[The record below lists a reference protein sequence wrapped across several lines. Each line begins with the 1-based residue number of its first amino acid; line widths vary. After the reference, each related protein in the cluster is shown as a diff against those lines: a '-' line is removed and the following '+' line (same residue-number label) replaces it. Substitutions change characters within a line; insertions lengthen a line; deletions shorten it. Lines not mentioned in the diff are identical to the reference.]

1 MTAHRSRAPRRLPA
15 WRAYLVVC
23 CLGLVALAFRQAP
36 GQIVPDTKL
45 DLTADPAGFLQRAL
59 HLWEPAAA
67 FGQLQNQAYGY
78 LWPMGPLHLAGDL
91 AGLPAWVVQRLWWSL
106 ILVAAFLGVV
116 KLAGEM
122 GIGRTWTRLLG
133 GMVYALAPRI
143 LVSLGAVSVEA
154 WPTALAPWALI
165 PLVRA
170 WRGGPVVR
178 NAALSAL
185 AVLCMGGV
193 NAAATA
199 AAVVPAG
206 LWLLLASH
214 WPGRWRFAAWWVGCC
229 AAVTVW
235 WWVPLLLLG
244 SHSPPF
250 LDWIETAGNTTQHTS
265 LIEVL
270 RGNDHWL
277 SYLAVAGGPQWPAGW
292 LLASEP
298 VLILHTVLIA
308 AIGLGGLARRD
319 MPGRRVFLT
328 AAVLGLA
335 LVSAG
340 YVGAAA
346 GPLAATVRE
355 LLDGPLAPFRNVHK
369 FDVVLRLPLALGLAH
384 ALASLRVPA
393 ISVRRFSALVVG
405 LSLVVIAG
413 VATPALAGR
422 LPQAGSYDAVPDYW
436 HDASA
441 WLDDHAGT
449 GRALL
454 VPGASF
460 GEYTW
465 GAPRDEP
472 LQALGDTPWAVRDS
486 VPLSSAGNIRLLDAV
501 ETRIAAGEGGAGVVE
516 ALRRAGVT
524 HLVVRNDL
532 DRSRTDAPRPALV
545 HQAVADLP
553 GAERVATFGPQV
565 GADDDPSSASD
576 SRLDV
581 EYPAI
586 EIYAVADPETE
597 EHRVRAYPLDGS
609 VRMSGGPE
617 SLLTAGDAGVLDGRA
632 VFVAGDGAGIA
643 DPHPVPVVTDGL
655 RRRAVWFGASR
666 DNTTETLRAGDD
678 GGLGRVVR
686 DFLPSPEARSSGE
699 GANEMDDAARETVAV
714 VDGIESVTASSAG
727 SDPRATMARGAENS
741 PWAAVDGDT
750 GTSWVSGEY
759 GSAVGQWLE
768 LRFDEPRDVTS
779 VELTPLAGGP
789 VSAPMRRV
797 AVQTDTGVLESDLS
811 PSGAQVLAVP
821 SGETSTLRVT
831 VVAVGEGTV
840 SGVGIRELTV
850 PGLDVTRTLRVPSVS
865 GADLGG
871 GVDGD
876 PAPATLVF
884 AAADGRRGECV
895 ATRSGD
901 SRVDR
906 CARQLARPGEEN
918 GALRRRVELAAAADY
933 EAELTARPRPGRTL
947 EELIDADLAMVATAS
962 SRAVSDPLGRPQAA
976 VDHDPGTGWVA
987 APDDDAPTLTLTWG
1001 PRRTIEGLRLEVE
1014 PWLAASR
1021 PSLVEVRAGDA
1032 RFQAS
1037 VDGDGT
1043 VTFPE
1048 PVRTDELSVQIVEV
1062 AEVEDRDPSFGLRS
1076 VLPAGLSEVRVLG
1089 ADDLRLPVDEAREV
1103 TIACGDGP
1111 ALVVDGEPV
1120 TTRIVTT
1127 AGDLLH
1133 GRRLE
1138 VRPCGDGRGP
1148 VALDEGTH
1156 DVVFATSAGVRP
1168 ESVTL
1173 RPATEPPAA
1182 PSGLDITVQTW
1193 DATDREVV
1201 VPAREEPAVLAV
1213 AENLNTGWEATLNG
1227 ESLEAVRLDGWSQGF
1242 VLPVG
1247 AAGVVRLSYAP
1258 DRPYQ
1263 WALLAGL
1270 GAVLLVGVLAWR
1282 GTRVPP
1288 LPPSPSPVPAQ
1299 RVSSDA
1305 VGAPAYVGRRARR
1318 TVPLGA
1324 EEEPPRPALRPP
1336 VPARPLARHRRQRA
1350 APVIVLGAAV
1360 LFLLGGPAGLAAAA
1374 VGAVVL
1380 LAGPGRPWLTRLA
1393 PGLAAG
1399 AVLLAGFV
1407 VALRPWPGP
1416 DPGAHSALAQ
1426 GLVLV
1431 GVALA
1436 VIGSVAWQRAGSVP
1450 EGGDEYVTID
1460 AMFDPSANGSGNGS
1474 GNGSANGSGPA
1485 GYRPKVRTPEPESGR
1500 EASWPSESTARG
1512 SRSSSRTKGSS
1523 RSS

>member
-1 MTAHRSRAPRRLPA
+1 MTTHRKVPRLRA
-15 WRAYLVVC
+15 WRAQLAVC

-45 DLTADPAGFLQRAL
+45 DLTADPSGFLQRAL

-78 LWPMGPLHLAGDL
+78 LWPMGPVHLAGDL
-91 AGLPAWVVQRLWWSL
+91 AGLPDWVVQRLWWSL
-106 ILVAAFLGVV
+106 VLVAAFLGVV

-154 WPTALAPWALI
+154 WPTALAPWALV

-206 LWLLLASH
+206 LWLLLAPH
-214 WPGRWRFAAWWVGCC
+214 WPGRWRFVAWWVGCC

-277 SYLAVAGGPQWPAGW
+277 SYLAVSGGPQWPAGW

-308 AIGLGGLARRD
+308 ALGLGGLARRD

-340 YVGAAA
+340 YVGAAS

-413 VATPALAGR
+413 VSTPALAGR
-422 LPQAGSYDAVPDYW
+422 LPQAGSYDAIPDYW
-436 HDASA
+436 HDAA
-441 WLDDHAGT
+441 GWLDDHAGT

-454 VPGASF
+454 VPGSSF
-460 GEYTW
+460 AEYTW

-501 ETRIAAGEGGAGVVE
+501 ETRIAAGEGGPGVVE

-565 GADDDPSSASD
+565 GADDDPAAASD

-581 EYPAI
+581 EYPAV
-586 EIYAVADPETE
+586 EIYAIADPATE

-632 VFVAGDGAGIA
+632 VFVAGDGAGVA
-643 DPHPVPVVTDGL
+643 DPRPVPVVTDGL

-666 DNTTETLRAGDD
+666 DNTTEVLRAGDD

-686 DFLPSPEARSSGE
+686 DFLPSEVRTSAGSE
-699 GANEMDDAARETVAV
+699 QVAADDPSRETVAV
-714 VDGIESVTASSAG
+714 VDGIETVTASSAG
-727 SDPRATMARGAENS
+727 SDPRSTMARGAENS

-750 GTSWVSGEY
+750 GTSWVSGDY

-768 LRFDEPRDVTS
+768 LRFDEPRAVSS
-779 VELTPLAGGP
+779 VELTPLTGGP
-789 VSAPMRRV
+789 VSAPMQRV
-797 AVQTDTGVLESDLS
+797 AVHTDTGILESDLS
-811 PSGAQVLAVP
+811 PGSGAQVLAVP

-850 PGLDVTRTLRVPSVS
+850 PDLDVTRTLQVPAVS
-865 GADLGG
+865 DADLGG
-871 GVDGD
+871 AVDGD

-895 ATRSGD
+895 ATRAGD
-901 SRVDR
+901 DRVQR

-918 GALRRRVELAAAADY
+918 GALRRRVELAAAAGY
-933 EAELTARPRPGRTL
+933 EADLTARPRPGRAL
-947 EELIDADLAMVATAS
+947 EELITPHPDAIVATAG
-962 SRAVSDPLGRPQAA
+962 SRAVTDPRGRPQAA

-987 APDDDAPTLTLTWG
+987 SPDDESPELTLTWG
-1001 PRRTIEGLRLEVE
+1001 PRRTVEGLRLEVE

-1048 PVRTDELSVQIVEV
+1048 PVRTNELTVQIVEV

-1076 VLPAGLSEVRVLG
+1076 VLPAGVSEVVVLG
-1089 ADDLRLPVDEAREV
+1089 ADDLRLPVDQAREV
-1103 TIACGDGP
+1103 RIACGDGP
-1111 ALVVDGEPV
+1111 ALVVDGEEVPTRVV
-1120 TTRIVTT
+1120 TTV
-1127 AGDLLH
+1127 GDLLH

-1138 VRPCGDGRGP
+1138 VRPCGDGDGT
-1148 VALDEGTH
+1148 VELGEGTH
-1156 DVVFATSAGVRP
+1156 DVVFATSGAVRP

-1173 RPATEPPAA
+1173 RPATPPAEA
-1182 PSGLDITVQTW
+1182 PPALDITVQTW
-1193 DATDREVV
+1193 DATSREVV

-1282 GTRVPP
+1282 GTRVPVPASP
-1288 LPPSPSPVPAQ
+1288 LPAQ
-1299 RVSSDA
+1299 RAPSEP
-1305 VGAPAYVGRRARR
+1305 APAYAGRRARR
-1318 TVPLGA
+1318 TVPLG
-1324 EEEPPRPALRPP
+1324 PAAASLRPP
-1336 VPARPLARHRRQRA
+1336 VAARPIARHRRQRA
-1350 APVIVLGAAV
+1350 APVIVLGTAV

-1374 VGAVVL
+1374 VGAAVL

-1393 PGLAAG
+1393 PALAAG
-1399 AVLLAGFV
+1399 AVVLAGFV

-1416 DPGAHSALAQ
+1416 DPGAHSGMAQ
-1426 GLVLV
+1426 GLVLI
-1431 GVALA
+1431 GVAIA
-1436 VIGSVAWQRAGSVP
+1436 VIGSVAWQRAGTVS
-1450 EGGDEYVTID
+1450 EDGEYVTID
-1460 AMFDPSANGSGNGS
+1460 AMFDPSV
-1474 GNGSANGSGPA
+1474 NGSAAA
-1485 GYRPKVRTPEPESGR
+1485 GYRPTVSTPEPESGR
-1500 EASWPSESTARG
+1500 EPTWPSASTTRG
-1512 SRSSSRTKGSS
+1512 SRSSSRTRGSS

>member
-1 MTAHRSRAPRRLPA
+1 MTRHRSASRRVPA
-15 WRAYLVVC
+15 WRVCLVAC

-45 DLTADPAGFLQRAL
+45 DLTADPGGFLQRAL

-106 ILVAAFLGVV
+106 ILVVAFLGVV
-116 KLAGEM
+116 RLAGEL
-122 GIGRTWTRLLG
+122 GIGRSWTRLLG
-133 GMVYALAPRI
+133 GLVYALAPRI
-143 LVSLGAVSVEA
+143 LVSLGAVSIEA
-154 WPTALAPWALI
+154 WPTAVAPWALI

-206 LWLLLASH
+206 LWLLLAPH
-214 WPGRWRFAAWWVGCC
+214 WPGRWRFAAWWAGCC

-244 SHSPPF
+244 AHSPPF

-277 SYLAVAGGPQWPAGW
+277 SYLSVTGGPQWPAGW

-319 MPGRRVFLT
+319 MPGRRVLLT
-328 AAVLGLA
+328 GAVLGLA

-384 ALASLRVPA
+384 ALAMLRVPA
-393 ISVRRFSALVVG
+393 ISVRRFRVLVAG
-405 LSLVVIAG
+405 LAAVVIAG

-422 LPQAGSYDAVPDYW
+422 LPQAGSYDAIPGYW
-436 HDASA
+436 HEASD
-441 WLDDHAGT
+441 WLDENAGT

-454 VPGASF
+454 VPGTAF
-460 GEYTW
+460 AEYTW

-501 ETRIAAGEGGAGVVE
+501 ETRLAAGEGGAGVVD
-516 ALRRAGVT
+516 ALRRAGVS

-532 DRSRTDAPRPALV
+532 DRSRTDAPRAALV
-545 HQAVADLP
+545 HEAIADLP

-565 GADDDPSSASD
+565 GATDDPAAASD

-581 EYPAI
+581 QYPAVEVFAI
-586 EIYAVADPETE
+586 AGPDAE
-597 EHRVRAYPLDGS
+597 EHRVHAYPLEGTL
-609 VRMSGGPE
+609 RMSGGPE
-617 SLLTAGDAGVLDGRA
+617 SLLTAGDAGLLDGRA
-632 VFVAGDGAGIA
+632 AFVAGDGAGIA
-643 DPHPVPVVTDGL
+643 DPNPVPVVTDGL

-666 DNTTETLRAGDD
+666 DNTTEVLRAGED

-686 DFLPSPEARSSGE
+686 DFLPV
-699 GANEMDDAARETVAV
+699 DDPARETVAV
-714 VDGIESVTASSAG
+714 VDGIEAVTASSSG

-741 PWAAVDGDT
+741 PWAAVDGDL

-768 LRFDEPRDVTS
+768 IAFDEPRRVPS

-789 VSAPMRRV
+789 VSAPLRRV
-797 AVQTDTGVLESDLS
+797 AVQTDTGVLESDLG
-811 PSGAQVLAVP
+811 PGDDAQVLAVP

-840 SGVGIRELTV
+840 SGAGIRELAV
-850 PGLDVTRTLRVPSVS
+850 PGLKVTRTLAVPAVTP
-865 GADLGG
+865 ADLGG
-871 GVDGD
+871 SASGD

-884 AAADGRRGECV
+884 AVADGRRGECV
-895 ATRSGD
+895 GTTTGD
-901 SRVDR
+901 TGVER

-918 GALRRRVELAAAADY
+918 RDLRRSAELAAAADY
-933 EAELTARPRPGRTL
+933 DAELTARPRPGRAL
-947 EELIDADLAMVATAS
+947 EELLALDPDAIVATAS
-962 SRAVSDPLGRPQAA
+962 SRAVADPLGRPQAA

-987 APDDDAPTLTLTWG
+987 APGDESPELTLTWG
-1001 PRRTIEGLRLEVE
+1001 PRRTVEGLRLEVE

-1021 PSLVEVRAGDA
+1021 PSLVEVRAGEA

-1037 VDGDGT
+1037 VGDDGT
-1043 VTFPE
+1043 VAFPE
-1048 PVRTDELSVQIVEV
+1048 PVRTDELTVQIVEV
-1062 AEVEDRDPSFGLRS
+1062 AEVEDRDPAFGLRS
-1076 VLPAGLSEVRVLG
+1076 VLPAGVSEVEVVG
-1089 ADDLRLPVDEAREV
+1089 ADDLRLPVDESRAV
-1103 TIACGDGP
+1103 NVACGDGP
-1111 ALVVDGEPV
+1111 ELVVGGTAV
-1120 TTRIVTT
+1120 TTRIETT
-1127 AGDLLH
+1127 AGALLH
-1133 GRRLE
+1133 GRRLD
-1138 VRPCGDGRGP
+1138 VLPCGDGAGP
-1148 VALDEGTH
+1148 VRVDEGTL
-1156 DVVFATSAGVRP
+1156 DVVVRSTGAVRP
-1168 ESVTL
+1168 ESLTL
-1173 RPATEPPAA
+1173 RPVDEPPAPPA
-1182 PSGLDITVQTW
+1182 ALDVTVQTW
-1193 DATDREVV
+1193 DAARREVV
-1201 VPAREEPAVLAV
+1201 VPARDEPAVLAV
-1213 AENLNTGWEATLNG
+1213 TENLNTGWSATLGG
-1227 ESLEAVRLDGWSQGF
+1227 EALEPVRLDGWAQGF

-1247 AAGVVRLSYAP
+1247 AAGVVRLTYEP
-1258 DRPYQ
+1258 DGPYR

-1270 GAVLLVGVLAWR
+1270 GAVLVVGVLAWR
-1282 GTRVPP
+1282 GTGVPAA
-1288 LPPSPSPVPAQ
+1288 PSAVPAQ
-1299 RVSSDA
+1299 R
-1305 VGAPAYVGRRARR
+1305 APSETVAAGGGRRARR

-1324 EEEPPRPALRPP
+1324 GAPTRSPGRPATPP
-1336 VPARPLARHRRQRA
+1336 LTRPLARHRRQRA
-1350 APVIVLGAAV
+1350 APVIALGGAALV
-1360 LFLLGGPAGLAAAA
+1360 LLGGLAGLAAAG
-1374 VGAVVL
+1374 VGAIVL
-1380 LAGPGRPWLTRLA
+1380 LAGPRRPRLTRLA
-1393 PGLAAG
+1393 PALAAV
-1399 AVLLAGFV
+1399 AVLLAGLV

-1416 DPGAHSALAQ
+1416 SPGAHSGLAQ
-1426 GLVLV
+1426 GLVLL
-1431 GVALA
+1431 GLALA
-1436 VIGSVAWQRAGSVP
+1436 VIGSVAWQRAGTVP
-1450 EGGDEYVTID
+1450 EDGEYVRID
-1460 AMFDPSANGSGNGS
+1460 AMFDPAANGS
-1474 GNGSANGSGPA
+1474 APA
-1485 GYRPKVRTPEPESGR
+1485 GYRPTVAEPENGR
-1500 EASWPSESTARG
+1500 EPSWPSASTARR
-1512 SRSSSRTKGSS
+1512 SRSSSRTKESS

>member
-1 MTAHRSRAPRRLPA
+1 MQLA
-15 WRAYLVVC
+15 VC
-23 CLGLVALAFRQAP
+23 CLGLIALAFRQAP

-91 AGLPAWVVQRLWWSL
+91 AGLPAWMVQRLWWSL

-116 KLAGEM
+116 RLAGEM
-122 GIGRTWTRLLG
+122 GIGRSWTRLLG
-133 GMVYALAPRI
+133 GLVYALAPRI
-143 LVSLGAVSVEA
+143 LVSLGAVSIEA

-199 AAVVPAG
+199 AAVIPAG
-206 LWLLLASH
+206 LWLLLAPH

-265 LIEVL
+265 PIEVL

-277 SYLAVAGGPQWPAGW
+277 SYLSVAGGPQWPAGW

-328 AAVLGLA
+328 GAVLGLA

-384 ALASLRVPA
+384 ALSMLRVPA
-393 ISVRRFSALVVG
+393 ISVRRFRVLVVG
-405 LSLVVIAG
+405 LAVVVIAG

-422 LPQAGSYDAVPDYW
+422 LPQAGSYDAIPGYW
-436 HDASA
+436 HEASD
-441 WLDDHAGT
+441 WLDENAGT

-460 GEYTW
+460 AEYTW

-501 ETRIAAGEGGAGVVE
+501 ETRLAAGDGGAGVVDT
-516 ALRRAGVT
+516 LRRAGVT

-532 DRSRTDAPRPALV
+532 DRSRTDAPRAALV
-545 HQAVADLP
+545 HQAIADLP
-553 GAERVATFGPQV
+553 GAERVAAFGPQV
-565 GADDDPSSASD
+565 GATDDPAAASD

-581 EYPAI
+581 RYPAV
-586 EIYAVADPETE
+586 EVFAVADPEVD
-597 EHRVRAYPLDGS
+597 EHRVHAYPLDGTL
-609 VRMSGGPE
+609 RMSGGPE
-617 SLLTAGDAGVLDGRA
+617 SLLTAGDAGLLDGRA
-632 VFVAGDGAGIA
+632 AFVAGDGAGIA
-643 DPHPVPVVTDGL
+643 DPNPVPVVTDGL

-666 DNTTETLRAGDD
+666 DNTTEVLRAGED

-686 DFLPSPEARSSGE
+686 DFLPSG
-699 GANEMDDAARETVAV
+699 DDLARETVAV
-714 VDGIESVTASSAG
+714 VDGVASVTASSSG

-741 PWAAVDGDT
+741 PWAAVDDDL

-768 LRFDEPRDVTS
+768 ITFDEPRRVPS
-779 VELTPLAGGP
+779 VELTPLTGGP
-789 VSAPMRRV
+789 VSAPLRRV
-797 AVQTDTGVLESDLS
+797 AVQTDTGILESDLS
-811 PSGAQVLAVP
+811 PGDDAQVLAVP

-850 PGLDVTRTLRVPSVS
+850 PDLKVTRTLAVPAVTE
-865 GADLGG
+865 ADLGG
-871 GVDGD
+871 SASGD

-884 AAADGRRGECV
+884 AVADGRRGECV
-895 ATRSGD
+895 ATATGD
-901 SRVDR
+901 TDVAR

-918 GALRRRVELAAAADY
+918 RDLRRSAELAAAADY
-933 EAELTARPRPGRTL
+933 EAELTARPRPGRSL
-947 EELIDADLAMVATAS
+947 EELLAPDADAIVATAS
-962 SRAVSDPLGRPQAA
+962 SRAVTDPLGRPQAA

-987 APDDDAPTLTLTWG
+987 APDDESPSLTLTWG
-1001 PRRTIEGLRLEVE
+1001 PRRTIEGLRLQVE

-1021 PSLVEVRAGDA
+1021 PSLVEVRAGEA
-1032 RFQAS
+1032 RFQTD
-1037 VDGDGT
+1037 VGDDGA

-1048 PVRTDELSVQIVEV
+1048 PVRTDELTIQIVEV
-1062 AEVEDRDPSFGLRS
+1062 AEVEDRDPAFGLRS
-1076 VLPAGLSEVRVLG
+1076 VLPAGVSEVEVLG
-1089 ADDLRLPVDEAREV
+1089 ADDLRLPVDESRTV
-1103 TIACGDGP
+1103 NIACGDGP
-1111 ALVVDGEPV
+1111 ELVVGGSSV
-1120 TTRIVTT
+1120 TTRVEATV
-1127 AGDLLH
+1127 GDLLR
-1133 GRRLE
+1133 GRRLD
-1138 VRPCGDGRGP
+1138 VLPCGDGAEP
-1148 VALDEGTH
+1148 VPVDEGALD
-1156 DVVFATSAGVRP
+1156 VVVRSTGAVRP
-1168 ESVTL
+1168 ESATL
-1173 RPATEPPAA
+1173 RPVDELPEP
-1182 PSGLDITVQTW
+1182 SSSLDVTVQTW
-1193 DATDREVV
+1193 DAAAREVV
-1201 VPAREEPAVLAV
+1201 VPVRDEPAVLAV
-1213 AENLNTGWEATLNG
+1213 TENLNTGWTATLNG
-1227 ESLEAVRLDGWSQGF
+1227 EALEPVRLDGWAQGF

-1247 AAGVVRLSYAP
+1247 SAGVVRLTYGP
-1258 DRPYQ
+1258 DGPYR

-1270 GAVLLVGVLAWR
+1270 GAVLVVGVLAWR
-1282 GTRVPP
+1282 GTRVPAA
-1288 LPPSPSPVPAQ
+1288 PSPVPAQ
-1299 RVSSDA
+1299 RVSGEA
-1305 VGAPAYVGRRARR
+1305 VAAGGGRRARR

-1324 EEEPPRPALRPP
+1324 GAPTRPVTARPT
-1336 VPARPLARHRRQRA
+1336 ARPLARHRRQRA
-1350 APVIVLGAAV
+1350 APIIVLGAAV
-1360 LFLLGGPAGLAAAA
+1360 LVLIGGAAGLAAAA

-1393 PGLAAG
+1393 PALAAG

-1416 DPGAHSALAQ
+1416 SPGAHSGVAQ
-1426 GLVLV
+1426 GLVLI
-1431 GVALA
+1431 GIALA

-1450 EGGDEYVTID
+1450 EDDEFVRID
-1460 AMFDPSANGSGNGS
+1460 AMLDPA
-1474 GNGSANGSGPA
+1474 AE
-1485 GYRPKVRTPEPESGR
+1485 YRPPERTAEPGHGDEPARLS
-1500 EASWPSESTARG
+1500 ASVARR
-1512 SRSSSRTKGSS
+1512 SRSSSRAKGP
-1523 RSS
+1523 R

>member
-1 MTAHRSRAPRRLPA
+1 MTAHRSAPRRRLPA
-15 WRAYLVVC
+15 WRVQLAVC

-36 GQIVPDTKL
+36 GLIVPDTKV
-45 DLTADPAGFLQRAL
+45 DLTADPGGFLERAL

-78 LWPMGPLHLAGDL
+78 LWPMGPAHLAGEL
-91 AGLPAWVVQRLWWSL
+91 AGLPAWMVQRLWWSL

-116 KLAGEM
+116 KLAGEL

-133 GMVYALAPRI
+133 GLVYALAPRI

-206 LWLLLASH
+206 LWLLLAPH

-277 SYLAVAGGPQWPAGW
+277 SYLSVAGGPQWPAGW

-319 MPGRRVFLT
+319 LPGRRVLLT
-328 AAVLGLA
+328 SAVLGLA

-346 GPLAATVRE
+346 GPLASTVRE

-384 ALASLRVPA
+384 ALAMLRVPA
-393 ISVRRFSALVVG
+393 ISVRRFRVLVVG
-405 LSLVVIAG
+405 LAVVVIAG

-422 LPQAGSYDAVPDYW
+422 LPQAGSYEAIPDYW
-436 HDASA
+436 HEASD
-441 WLDDHAGT
+441 WLDENAGT

-454 VPGASF
+454 VPGTSF
-460 GEYTW
+460 AEYTW
-465 GAPRDEP
+465 GGPRDEP
-472 LQALGDTPWAVRDS
+472 LQALGDTAWAVRDS

-501 ETRIAAGEGGAGVVE
+501 ETRLAAGEGGAGVVD

-532 DRSRTDAPRPALV
+532 DRARTDAPRAALV
-545 HQAVADLP
+545 HQAIADLP
-553 GAERVATFGPQV
+553 GAERVATFGPKT
-565 GADDDPSSASD
+565 GATDDPAAASD

-581 EYPAI
+581 QYPAVEVFAI
-586 EIYAVADPETE
+586 ADPGVE
-597 EHRVRAYPLDGS
+597 EHRVAAYPLEGTL
-609 VRMSGGPE
+609 RLSGGPE
-617 SLLTAGDAGVLDGRA
+617 SLLTAGDAGLLDGRA
-632 VFVAGDGAGIA
+632 AFVAGDGAGVA
-643 DPHPVPVVTDGL
+643 DPAPVPVVTDGL
-655 RRRAVWFGASR
+655 RRRAVWFGVSR
-666 DNTTETLRAGDD
+666 DNTTEVLAADES

-686 DFLPSPEARSSGE
+686 DFLPVDSVS
-699 GANEMDDAARETVAV
+699 RETVAV
-714 VDGIESVTASSAG
+714 VSGVADVTASSSG

-741 PWAAVDGDT
+741 PWAAVDGDNA
-750 GTSWVSGEY
+750 TSWVSGEY

-768 LRFDEPRDVTS
+768 LEFDEPRRVPS
-779 VELTPLAGGP
+779 VELTPLVGGP
-789 VSAPMRRV
+789 VSAPLQRV
-797 AVQTDTGVLESDLS
+797 AVQTDTGVLESDLQ
-811 PSGAQVLAVP
+811 PGDEPQVLAVP
-821 SGETSTLRVT
+821 SGETRTLRVT
-831 VVAVGEGTV
+831 VVGLGEGTV

-850 PGLDVTRTLRVPSVS
+850 PDLTVTRTLDVPEVTE
-865 GADLGG
+865 ADLGG
-871 GVDGD
+871 AASGD
-876 PAPATLVF
+876 VAPATLVF
-884 AAADGRRGECV
+884 AVADGRRGECV
-895 ATRSGD
+895 ATRSGETD
-901 SRVDR
+901 VAR

-918 GALRRRVELAAAADY
+918 RELRRAVELSAAAEY
-933 EAELTARPRPGRTL
+933 SAELTGRPRPGRSL
-947 EELIDADLAMVATAS
+947 EALLAPEDPDAIVATAG

-976 VDHDPGTGWVA
+976 VDRDPGTGWVA
-987 APDDDAPTLTLTWG
+987 APGDEAPALTLTWG
-1001 PRRTIEGLRLEVE
+1001 PRRTVEGLRLQVQ

-1032 RFQAS
+1032 RFQAG
-1037 VDGDGT
+1037 VDDDGT

-1048 PVRTDELSVQIVEV
+1048 PVRTDELTIEIVEV
-1062 AEVEDRDPSFGLRS
+1062 AEVEDRDPAFGLRS
-1076 VLPAGLSEVRVLG
+1076 VLPAGVSEVVVLG
-1089 ADDLRLPVDEAREV
+1089 ADDLRLPVDEARPV
-1103 TIACGDGP
+1103 SIACGDGP
-1111 ALVVDGEPV
+1111 ALVVDGTSVSTRVE
-1120 TTRIVTT
+1120 TTV
-1127 AGDLLH
+1127 GDLLH
-1133 GRRLE
+1133 GRRLD
-1138 VRPCGDGRGP
+1138 VRPCGDGAGP
-1148 VALDEGTH
+1148 VPLAAGSHT
-1156 DVVFATSAGVRP
+1156 VAVASAGAVRP
-1168 ESVTL
+1168 ESLTL
-1173 RPATEPPAA
+1173 RPAGELPEAPA
-1182 PSGLDITVQTW
+1182 PLDITVQTW
-1193 DATDREVV
+1193 GAAEREVV
-1201 VPAREEPAVLAV
+1201 VPARDRPAVLAV
-1213 AENLNTGWEATLNG
+1213 AENLNSGWSATLNG
-1227 ESLEAVRLDGWSQGF
+1227 ESLEPVRLDGWSQGF

-1247 AAGVVRLSYAP
+1247 AAGVVELTYGPDAP
-1258 DRPYQ
+1258 YR
-1263 WALLAGL
+1263 WALLAGI
-1270 GAVLLVGVLAWR
+1270 GFVLVVGVLAWR
-1282 GTRVPP
+1282 GTRVP
-1288 LPPSPSPVPAQ
+1288 LTPSAVPAQ
-1299 RVSSDA
+1299 RLPLDA
-1305 VGAPAYVGRRARR
+1305 SAPAGRRARR
-1318 TVPLGA
+1318 TVPLAPSGPHRA
-1324 EEEPPRPALRPP
+1324 P
-1336 VPARPLARHRRQRA
+1336 VTARHRRQRA
-1350 APVIVLGAAV
+1350 APVILLGAGV
-1360 LFLLGGPAGLAAAA
+1360 LVLLGGAAGLAAAA

-1380 LAGPGRPWLTRLA
+1380 LAGPRRPWLTRLA
-1393 PGLAAG
+1393 PALAAG
-1399 AVLLAGFV
+1399 CVLLAGIV

-1431 GVALA
+1431 AIALA
-1436 VIGSVAWQRAGSVP
+1436 VVGSVAWQRPGSVP
-1450 EGGDEYVTID
+1450 EDDEYVRID
-1460 AMFDPSANGSGNGS
+1460 AMLDPV
-1474 GNGSANGSGPA
+1474 A
-1485 GYRPKVRTPEPESGR
+1485 GYGTPVRTTEPENGR
-1500 EASWPSESTARG
+1500 ESTWLSESTARG
-1512 SRSSSRTKGSS
+1512 SRSSSRTRGSS

>member
-1 MTAHRSRAPRRLPA
+1 MTLHRAAPRRRLPA
-15 WRAYLVVC
+15 WRLQFVRGASRRRPAAWPLSVTLC
-23 CLGLVALAFRQAP
+23 CLGLVALTFRQAP

-45 DLTADPAGFLQRAL
+45 DLSADPGGFLERAL

-91 AGLPAWVVQRLWWSL
+91 AGLPAWMVQRLWWSL

-116 KLAGEM
+116 RLAGEM

-133 GMVYALAPRI
+133 GLVYALAPRI

-206 LWLLLASH
+206 LWLLLAPH

-277 SYLAVAGGPQWPAGW
+277 SYLSVAGGPQWPAGW

-308 AIGLGGLARRD
+308 ALGLGGLARRD

-384 ALASLRVPA
+384 ALAMLRVPA
-393 ISVRRFSALVVG
+393 ISVRRFRVLVVG
-405 LSLVVIAG
+405 LAAVVIAG

-422 LPQAGSYDAVPDYW
+422 LPQEGSYDAIPDYW
-436 HDASA
+436 HEASD
-441 WLDDHAGT
+441 WLDDNAGT

-454 VPGASF
+454 LPGTAF
-460 GEYTW
+460 AEYTW

-501 ETRIAAGEGGAGVVE
+501 EARIAAGEGGAGVVDT
-516 ALRRAGVT
+516 LRRAGVT

-532 DRSRTDAPRPALV
+532 DRSRTDAPRAALV
-545 HQAVADLP
+545 HQAIADLP

-565 GADDDPSSASD
+565 GAVDDPSSATD

-581 EYPAI
+581 DYPAVEVFTI
-586 EIYAVADPETE
+586 ADPEVE
-597 EHRVRAYPLDGS
+597 EYRVQAYPLNGT

-617 SLLTAGDAGVLDGRA
+617 SLLTAGDAGLLDGRA
-632 VFVAGDGAGIA
+632 AFVAGDGAGIA
-643 DPHPVPVVTDGL
+643 DPNPVPVVTDGL

-666 DNTTETLRAGDD
+666 DNTTEVLAAGEG

-686 DFLPSPEARSSGE
+686 DFLPV
-699 GANEMDDAARETVAV
+699 DDPARETVAV
-714 VDGIESVTASSAG
+714 VSGVESVTASSSG

-741 PWAAVDGDT
+741 PWAAVDGDL

-768 LRFDEPRDVTS
+768 LTFDEPRRVSS
-779 VELTPLAGGP
+779 VELTPLVGGP
-789 VSAPMRRV
+789 VSAPLQRV
-797 AVQTDTGVLESDLS
+797 AVQTDTGILESDLQ
-811 PSGAQVLAVP
+811 PDGGAQVLAVP
-821 SGETSTLRVT
+821 SGETTTLRVT
-831 VVAVGEGTV
+831 VVGVGEGTV
-840 SGVGIRELTV
+840 SGVGIRELAV
-850 PGLDVTRTLRVPSVS
+850 PDLTVTRTLEVPPVTP
-865 GADLGG
+865 ADLGG
-871 GVDGD
+871 SGSGE

-884 AAADGRRGECV
+884 AVADGRRGECV
-895 ATRSGD
+895 ATTSGD
-901 SRVDR
+901 TRVAR

-918 GALRRRVELAAAADY
+918 RDLRRSAELAAAAEY
-933 EAELTARPRPGRTL
+933 EAELTARPRPGRSL
-947 EELIDADLAMVATAS
+947 EELIAPDPDAIVATAS
-962 SRAVSDPLGRPQAA
+962 SRAVTDPLGRPQAA

-987 APDDDAPTLTLTWG
+987 APDDEAPALTLSWG
-1001 PRRTIEGLRLEVE
+1001 PRRTVEGLRLEVQ
-1014 PWLAASR
+1014 PWLSASR
-1021 PSLVEVRAGDA
+1021 PSMVEVRAGDA
-1032 RFQAS
+1032 RFQAG
-1037 VDGDGT
+1037 VADDGT

-1048 PVRTDELSVQIVEV
+1048 PVRTDELTIEIVEV

-1076 VLPAGLSEVRVLG
+1076 VLPAGVSEVEVLG
-1089 ADDLRLPVDEAREV
+1089 ADDLRLPVDESREV

-1111 ALVVDGEPV
+1111 PLTIDGSVV
-1120 TTRIVTT
+1120 TTRIETT
-1127 AGDLLH
+1127 VGDLLR
-1133 GRRLE
+1133 GRRLD
-1138 VRPCGDGRGP
+1138 VLPCGDGARP
-1148 VALDEGTH
+1148 VPLDEGAH
-1156 DVVFATSAGVRP
+1156 DVVVRSTGAVRP
-1168 ESVTL
+1168 ESVAL
-1173 RPATEPPAA
+1173 RPVDEAPEPP
-1182 PSGLDITVQTW
+1182 PSLDVTVQTW
-1193 DATDREVV
+1193 GAASREVV
-1201 VPAREEPAVLAV
+1201 VPARDEPAVLTV
-1213 AENLNTGWEATLNG
+1213 TENLNTGWSATLNG
-1227 ESLEAVRLDGWSQGF
+1227 QTLEPVRLDGWAQGF

-1247 AAGVVRLSYAP
+1247 QAGVVRLTYGP
-1258 DRPYQ
+1258 DQPYR

-1270 GAVLLVGVLAWR
+1270 GAVLVVGVLAWR
-1282 GTRVPP
+1282 GTKVPAA
-1288 LPPSPSPVPAQ
+1288 PSPVPAQ
-1299 RVSSDA
+1299 RVPRETVA
-1305 VGAPAYVGRRARR
+1305 AGGRRARR
-1318 TVPLGA
+1318 TVPLGSD
-1324 EEEPPRPALRPP
+1324 EVQPLRPP
-1336 VPARPLARHRRQRA
+1336 VTARPLARHRRQRA
-1350 APVIVLGAAV
+1350 APVILLGAVV
-1360 LFLLGGPAGLAAAA
+1360 LTLLGGAAGLAAAA

-1393 PGLAAG
+1393 PALAAG
-1399 AVLLAGFV
+1399 AVLLAGIV
-1407 VALRPWPGP
+1407 VALNPWPGP
-1416 DPGAHSALAQ
+1416 DPGAHSAVAQ
-1426 GLVLV
+1426 GLVLIAI
-1431 GVALA
+1431 ALA
-1436 VIGSVAWQRAGSVP
+1436 VIGSVAWQRPGTAP
-1450 EGGDEYVTID
+1450 EDDEYVRID
-1460 AMFDPSANGSGNGS
+1460 AMLDPTATGPV
-1474 GNGSANGSGPA
+1474 PA
-1485 GYRPKVRTPEPESGR
+1485 GSRRRRAMSADPVDTRISG
-1500 EASWPSESTARG
+1500 E
-1512 SRSSSRTKGSS
+1512 
-1523 RSS
+1523 

>member
-1 MTAHRSRAPRRLPA
+1 MSALSPGPDGRPRGRLHGRSAPRRRLPA
-15 WRAYLVVC
+15 WRVQLAVC

-36 GQIVPDTKL
+36 GRIVPDTKL

-78 LWPMGPLHLAGDL
+78 LWPMGPVHLAGDL

-122 GIGRTWTRLLG
+122 GIGRSWTRLLG
-133 GMVYALAPRI
+133 GLVYALAPRI
-143 LVSLGAVSVEA
+143 LVSLGAVSIEA

-206 LWLLLASH
+206 LWLLLAPH

-244 SHSPPF
+244 AHSPPF

-277 SYLAVAGGPQWPAGW
+277 SYLSVAGGPQWPAGW

-393 ISVRRFSALVVG
+393 ISVRRFRMLVVG
-405 LSLVVIAG
+405 LAVVVIAG

-422 LPQAGSYDAVPDYW
+422 LPQAGSYDEIPGYW
-436 HDASA
+436 HEASD
-441 WLDDHAGT
+441 WLDDNAGT

-454 VPGASF
+454 VPGTSF
-460 GEYTW
+460 AEYTW

-501 ETRIAAGEGGAGVVE
+501 ETRLAAGEGGAGVVD

-532 DRSRTDAPRPALV
+532 DRSRTDAPRAALV
-545 HQAVADLP
+545 HQAIADLP

-565 GADDDPSSASD
+565 GAADDPAAASD

-581 EYPAI
+581 QYPAV
-586 EIYAVADPETE
+586 EIFAIADPEAE
-597 EHRVRAYPLDGS
+597 EHRVHAYPLDGTL
-609 VRMSGGPE
+609 RMSGGPE
-617 SLLTAGDAGVLDGRA
+617 SLLTAGDAGLLDGRA
-632 VFVAGDGAGIA
+632 AFVAGDGAGIA
-643 DPHPVPVVTDGL
+643 DAHPVPVVTDGL

-666 DNTTETLRAGDD
+666 DNTTEVLRAGED

-686 DFLPSPEARSSGE
+686 DFLPVEDP
-699 GANEMDDAARETVAV
+699 DRETVAV
-714 VDGIESVTASSAG
+714 VEGVADVTASSSG

-741 PWAAVDGDT
+741 PWAAVDGDP

-768 LRFDEPRDVTS
+768 LRFDEPRRVPS
-779 VELTPLAGGP
+779 VELTPLTGGP

-797 AVQTDTGVLESDLS
+797 AVQTDTGILESDLQ
-811 PSGAQVLAVP
+811 PGGDAQVLAVP

-831 VVAVGEGTV
+831 VVAVGDGTV

-850 PGLDVTRTLRVPSVS
+850 PDLKVTRTLRAPAVTA
-865 GADLGG
+865 ADLGG
-871 GVDGD
+871 SASGE

-895 ATRSGD
+895 GTRSGD
-901 SRVDR
+901 TEVER

-918 GALRRRVELAAAADY
+918 RDLRRSAELTAPAEY
-933 EAELTARPRPGRTL
+933 EAELTARPRPGRSL
-947 EELIDADLAMVATAS
+947 EKLLEPHPDAIVATAS

-987 APDDDAPTLTLTWG
+987 APGDETPSLTLTWG
-1001 PRRTIEGLRLEVE
+1001 PRRTVEGLRLDVE

-1021 PSLVEVRAGDA
+1021 PSLVEVRAGET

-1037 VDGDGT
+1037 VDDDGT
-1043 VTFPE
+1043 VAFPE
-1048 PVRTDELSVQIVEV
+1048 PVRTDELTLQIVEV
-1062 AEVEDRDPSFGLRS
+1062 AEVEDRDPAFGLRS
-1076 VLPAGLSEVRVLG
+1076 VLPAGVSEVRVLG
-1089 ADDLRLPVDEAREV
+1089 ADDLRLPVDESREV
-1103 TIACGDGP
+1103 TVACGDGP
-1111 ALVVDGEPV
+1111 PLVIDGAEV
-1120 TTRIVTT
+1120 TTRIETT
-1127 AGDLLH
+1127 VGDLLH
-1133 GRRLE
+1133 GRRLD
-1138 VRPCGDGRGP
+1138 VLPCGDGADP
-1148 VALDEGTH
+1148 VPLDEGAH
-1156 DVVFATSAGVRP
+1156 DVVVRATGAVRP
-1168 ESVTL
+1168 ESLTL
-1173 RPATEPPAA
+1173 RPVDEPPSPPPA
-1182 PSGLDITVQTW
+1182 LDVTVQTW
-1193 DATDREVV
+1193 RAAEREVV

-1213 AENLNTGWEATLNG
+1213 TENLNTGWEATLNG
-1227 ESLEAVRLDGWSQGF
+1227 EPLEPVRLDGWAQGF

-1247 AAGVVRLSYAP
+1247 AAGVVRLSYGP
-1258 DRPYQ
+1258 DEPYR

-1270 GAVLLVGVLAWR
+1270 GTVLMVGVLAWR
-1282 GTRVPP
+1282 GTRVP
-1288 LPPSPSPVPAQ
+1288 LAPSPVPAQ
-1299 RVSSDA
+1299 RVPADA
-1305 VGAPAYVGRRARR
+1305 VPAGGRRARR
-1318 TVPLGA
+1318 
-1324 EEEPPRPALRPP
+1324 
-1336 VPARPLARHRRQRA
+1336 
-1350 APVIVLGAAV
+1350 
-1360 LFLLGGPAGLAAAA
+1360 
-1374 VGAVVL
+1374 
-1380 LAGPGRPWLTRLA
+1380 
-1393 PGLAAG
+1393 
-1399 AVLLAGFV
+1399 
-1407 VALRPWPGP
+1407 
-1416 DPGAHSALAQ
+1416 
-1426 GLVLV
+1426 
-1431 GVALA
+1431 
-1436 VIGSVAWQRAGSVP
+1436 
-1450 EGGDEYVTID
+1450 
-1460 AMFDPSANGSGNGS
+1460 
-1474 GNGSANGSGPA
+1474 
-1485 GYRPKVRTPEPESGR
+1485 
-1500 EASWPSESTARG
+1500 
-1512 SRSSSRTKGSS
+1512 
-1523 RSS
+1523 